1 MDFLLI
7 LLKRL
12 LRTRLEGASAGGSPG
27 DSPVMRFDEAQL
39 AIARPGDIV
48 VISLRGH
55 LTPAQREQT
64 RMAWQ
69 SLLDRHPDLR
79 LVLFEG
85 ATSMTVV
92 RPSAAEKSTD
102 EEPLGTHIAEYVRSA
117 LEAEMRQGGSIWRS
131 RR

>member
-1 MDFLLI
+1 MRDLYARFVLWLI
-7 LLKRL
+7 RPALELQAKRS
-12 LRTRLEGASAGGSPG
+12 RANPE
-27 DSPVMRFDEAQL
+27 D
-39 AIARPGDIV
+39 
-48 VISLRGH
+48 
-55 LTPAQREQT
+55 
-64 RMAWQ
+64 
-69 SLLDRHPDLR
+69 
-79 LVLFEG
+79 FEG